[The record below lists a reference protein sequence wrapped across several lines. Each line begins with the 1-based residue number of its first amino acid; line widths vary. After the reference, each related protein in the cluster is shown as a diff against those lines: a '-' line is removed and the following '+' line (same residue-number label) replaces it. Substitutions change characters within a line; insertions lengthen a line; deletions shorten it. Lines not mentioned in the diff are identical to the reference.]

1 MFLFFE
7 RAGGMCFTV
16 SSGFWLVFFHDNGK
30 EKQERIQNFSLG
42 FKNTV
47 VILRRDSSPYVPIP
61 GI

>member
-1 MFLFFE
+1 
-7 RAGGMCFTV
+7 MCFTV